1 MLGKVFS
8 GSLDSYLSYKE
19 NQTPCGPR
27 AVRSTLGPSRL
38 QCVKPAP
45 LPCSKHPSTGLRRDY
60 PVHLPPSVIPFSFL
74 RYLSCVCCQL
84 CQRLSIARYSCLGT
98 LRLAMWLRYGS
109 IGKRQV

>member
-19 NQTPCGPR
+19 NQTPCGPP

-60 PVHLPPSVIPFSFL
+60 PVHLPPSVVPLIPVL
-74 RYLSCVCCQL
+74 LIMCLLPVVR
-84 CQRLSIARYSCLGT
+84 RLSIARYSCLGT
-98 LRLAMWLRYGS
+98 LRLAMSCHVVVLWFNR
-109 IGKRQV
+109 